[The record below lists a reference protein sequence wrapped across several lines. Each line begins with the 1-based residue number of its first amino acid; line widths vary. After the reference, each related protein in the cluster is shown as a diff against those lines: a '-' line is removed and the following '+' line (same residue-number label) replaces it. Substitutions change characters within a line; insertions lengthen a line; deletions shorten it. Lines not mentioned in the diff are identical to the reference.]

1 VRQVTGADAAATEA
15 AAAEFIAAQLS
26 RCARERGEATL
37 AVSGGR
43 TPWGLFARLAAADVA
58 WDRVRL
64 FQVDERIA
72 PAGSDERNWTHWL
85 ASPLAARIPRDRQHP
100 MPVEHEDAATR
111 YEEALR
117 DHCGNPPV
125 LDVVHLGLGDDGH
138 TASLF
143 TGDPLLAERARD
155 VGRSAPHL
163 GLPRLTLTLPALARA
178 RSIAWLVLGA
188 ARRGAVRRLVAGDHS
203 IAAAHV
209 ERTRSTLFTD
219 PAAAP

>member
-1 VRQVTGADAAATEA
+1 MRRVTGADAAATEA

-43 TPWGLFARLAAADVA
+43 TPWGLFARLAAADVS

-72 PAGSDERNWTHWL
+72 AAGSDERNWTRWL

-100 MPVEHEDAATR
+100 MPVEEPDAAAR
-111 YEEALR
+111 YEAILR
-117 DHCGNPPV
+117 EHCGAPPAID
-125 LDVVHLGLGDDGH
+125 LVHLGLGDDGH

-143 TGDPLLAERARD
+143 IGDPLLAEVERD

-188 ARRGAVRRLVAGDHS
+188 ARRDAVRRLVAGELS
-203 IAAAHV
+203 IAASHV
-209 ERTRSTLFTD
+209 ERARATLFTD